1 MHSLR
6 LAFRTLFKSPFTTV
20 VAVLSLALGIGA
32 NAAIFSLFNQILLRP
47 LPVHEPEQL
56 VNLSAPGPKPGSTS
70 CGQAG
75 DCDQVFSYPMFR
87 DLQSADAP
95 LAGVAAHLLFGANI
109 AFEGQTLNSEG
120 VLVSGSYFP
129 LLAVQPALGRLL
141 GPADDETIG
150 AHPVAVLSHSYWENR
165 LGADPAVVGRS
176 IVINGR
182 SLEIVGVAARGFE
195 GTTLG
200 ARPAVYVPISMRGEI
215 HTDFDGFEDRR
226 AYWAYLFARLAPG
239 TTPEQAELALN
250 STYSRIINDVEVP
263 LQTGMSEQGMAAFR
277 ERRVLLSEGR
287 RGQSSVHEEA
297 GTPLLLLFATAG
309 IVLLIA
315 CANIANLLLAR
326 GAGRSM
332 EMAVRLSLGASR
344 RRVVGQL
351 LTESLVLAALGG
363 MLSLFVAHATL
374 SFITS
379 ALPPEAAASLQPRL
393 DIAAAL
399 FAAGVAVATGV
410 LFGLFPALHS
420 TRPDLVSTIR
430 PNAGNLTVSRGATR
444 FRSSLVTAQIALS
457 MTLLIT
463 AGLFL
468 RSLTNISRVDLGLQA
483 DRIVTFAV
491 STELNGYDTDRSRV
505 FFQRL
510 EEELA
515 AIPGVTSVTSGLVP
529 VLSNSTW
536 NTDVSVQGFERTP
549 DTNATVSYNQVS
561 TDFFSTFG
569 IPLIA
574 GRDFSAADNA
584 NAARVVVVNEEFV
597 RRFGLG
603 DEAVGKL
610 MGVGNATDREIIG
623 VVRNS
628 KYAGVKEETRPVFYT
643 AWRQATRVGQ
653 LNFYVRGDVE
663 EATLLRAIPRV
674 VAALDPNL
682 PVQNL
687 KTMPQQVRENIFMD
701 RMIGTLATS
710 FAVLATLLA
719 AIGLYGV
726 LAYTVAQ
733 RTREFGIRLAL
744 GADAAG
750 LRGIVL
756 RQIGVMLLIGGVL
769 GVGAALAL
777 GRGAASLLYG
787 VGGSDPLSIIGA
799 TVLLSLLAM
808 IAGLIPARRAAGIE
822 PVTALRYE

>member
-1 MHSLR
+1 MYSLR
-6 LAFRTLFKSPFTTV
+6 LAFRTLFKSPFTTT
-20 VAVLSLALGIGA
+20 VAMLSLALGIGA

-47 LPVHEPEQL
+47 LPVHQPERL
-56 VNLSAPGPKPGSTS
+56 VNLSAPGPKPGSNA

-75 DCDQVFSYPMFR
+75 DCDQIFSYPMFR
-87 DLQSADAP
+87 DLQSVDAP
-95 LAGVAAHLLFGANI
+95 LSGIAAHLLFGANV
-109 AFEGQTLNSEG
+109 AFEGQTMNSEG

-129 LLAVQPALGRLL
+129 LLAVQPALGRLI

-165 LGADPAVVGRS
+165 LGADPGVVGRS
-176 IVINGR
+176 IVVNGR
-182 SLEIVGVAARGFE
+182 SLEIIGVAARHFE

-200 ARPAVYVPISMRGEI
+200 ARPTVYVPISMRGEMNRAFAS
-215 HTDFDGFEDRR
+215 FDDRR
-226 AYWAYLFARLAPG
+226 VYWAYLFARLSPG
-239 TTPEQAELALN
+239 ATMEQAELALN
-250 STYSRIINDVEVP
+250 SAYSRIINDVEAP
-263 LQTGMSEQGMAAFR
+263 LQTGMSDPGMAAFR
-277 ERRVLLSEGR
+277 EKRVQLSDGR

-363 MLSLFVAHATL
+363 VLSLFVAQATL
-374 SFITS
+374 GFISS
-379 ALPPEAAASLQPRL
+379 ALPPEVSATLQPRL
-393 DIAAAL
+393 DVAAAV
-399 FAAGVAVATGV
+399 FAAAVAMVTGV

-430 PNAGNLTVSRGATR
+430 SSAGNLTVSRGAMR

-468 RSLTNISRVDLGLQA
+468 RSLTNISRVDLGLQP

-491 STELNGYDTDRSRV
+491 SPELNGYDTDRARV

-515 AIPGVTSVTSGLVP
+515 ALPGVTSVTSALVP
-529 VLSNSTW
+529 VLTNSTW
-536 NTDVSVQGFERTP
+536 NSDVSVQGFERTP
-549 DTNATVSYNQVS
+549 DMNTTASFNQVS
-561 TDFFSTFG
+561 TNYFATLD

-574 GRDFSAADNA
+574 GRDFSTADNA
-584 NAARVVVVNEEFV
+584 DAARVVIVNEEFV

-610 MGVGNATDREIIG
+610 MGVGDAMDREIIG

-628 KYAGVKEETRPVFYT
+628 KYAGVKDDVRPVFYS
-643 AWRQATRVGQ
+643 AWRQAPRAGQ
-653 LNFYVRGDVE
+653 LNFYVRGDI
-663 EATLLRAIPRV
+663 EAASLLRAVPRV
-674 VAALDPNL
+674 VASLDPNL

-687 KTMPQQVRENIFMD
+687 KTMPQQVRENTFID

-769 GVGAALAL
+769 GIGAALAL

-787 VGGSDPLSIIGA
+787 IGGNDPLVMAGA
-799 TVLLSLLAM
+799 IVLLSLLALV
-808 IAGLIPARRAAGIE
+808 AGVMPARRAARVE

>member
-1 MHSLR
+1 
-6 LAFRTLFKSPFTTV
+6 
-20 VAVLSLALGIGA
+20 
-32 NAAIFSLFNQILLRP
+32 
-47 LPVHEPEQL
+47 
-56 VNLSAPGPKPGSTS
+56 
-70 CGQAG
+70 
-75 DCDQVFSYPMFR
+75 
-87 DLQSADAP
+87 
-95 LAGVAAHLLFGANI
+95 
-109 AFEGQTLNSEG
+109 
-120 VLVSGSYFP
+120 
-129 LLAVQPALGRLL
+129 
-141 GPADDETIG
+141 
-150 AHPVAVLSHSYWENR
+150 
-165 LGADPAVVGRS
+165 
-176 IVINGR
+176 
-182 SLEIVGVAARGFE
+182 
-195 GTTLG
+195 
-200 ARPAVYVPISMRGEI
+200 
-215 HTDFDGFEDRR
+215 
-226 AYWAYLFARLAPG
+226 
-239 TTPEQAELALN
+239 
-250 STYSRIINDVEVP
+250 
-263 LQTGMSEQGMAAFR
+263 
-277 ERRVLLSEGR
+277 
-287 RGQSSVHEEA
+287 
-297 GTPLLLLFATAG
+297 
-309 IVLLIA
+309 
-315 CANIANLLLAR
+315 
-326 GAGRSM
+326 
-332 EMAVRLSLGASR
+332 
-344 RRVVGQL
+344 
-351 LTESLVLAALGG
+351 
-363 MLSLFVAHATL
+363 
-374 SFITS
+374 
-379 ALPPEAAASLQPRL
+379 
-393 DIAAAL
+393 
-399 FAAGVAVATGV
+399 V

-628 KYAGVKEETRPVFYT
+628 KYAGGKEETRPVFYT